1 MRRIYV
7 LTFILVWTFACSE
20 RKQDNPSVQRFAA
33 VAKKKK
39 KSATSLAAFC
49 EVFHDAKSAPAFVPP
64 PSKPVPEELGIVAR
78 PKSSTKWKWVNVW
91 ASWCAPC
98 VEEIPLFRQW
108 QNALSKHL
116 EFELWSMDEDGE
128 KLVASVK
135 KLQPMPGWVGWFDS
149 PESVP
154 KFFAP
159 LGIESMSPI
168 PVHILVDPMGKTR
181 CVRVG
186 KVSEEAYGA
195 ILSLVSSK

>member
-1 MRRIYV
+1 MRSIYV
-7 LTFILVWTFACSE
+7 LIFILVWTFACSE
-20 RKQDNPSVQRFAA
+20 RKQDKPSVQRFAA

-39 KSATSLAAFC
+39 KSATSLASFC
-49 EVFHDAKSAPAFVPP
+49 EVFHDAKSAPLFSPP
-64 PSKPVPEELGIVAR
+64 PSQPFPEELGVPER
-78 PKSSTKWKWVNVW
+78 PKPLKKWKWVNVW

-108 QNALSKHL
+108 QSALSKHL
-116 EFELWSMDEDGE
+116 EFQLWSMDEDKA
-128 KLVASVK
+128 KLIESFK

-154 KFFAP
+154 KFFGT
-159 LGIESMSPI
+159 LGIEPMSPI